1 MSGVCPEWQSLLSR
15 IFWCVLDKLIELENI
30 YAQLDM
36 EKLTTS
42 PERTPFLT
50 YAMFL
55 YYSSLCQTEKKKNK
69 THVIAEV

>member
-1 MSGVCPEWQSLLSR
+1 MAKPSELLLSC
-15 IFWCVLDKLIELENI
+15 WCVLSKLIELENI

-55 YYSSLCQTEKKKNK
+55 YYSSLCQTEKKKNNK